1 MSKLKALTKD
11 EQATISMVASDDGQQ
26 CVVSHTVKESKDDD
40 IRYQLSWTFDFS
52 KTTREDLLK
61 LATRTICIKK
71 QAEWRKSKDR
81 MDGEKW
87 DGITFMVDEVLAEGR
102 KSADPVTR
110 AKGALNK
117 LSKAERDALLALYAA
132 EQEAE

>member
-1 MSKLKALTKD
+1 MPKLKALTKD
-11 EQATISMVASDDGQQ
+11 EQATISMTANADTST
-26 CVVSHTVKESKDDD
+26 CVVSHTVKESGDAD

-52 KTTREDLLK
+52 NTSREDVLK

-71 QAEWRKSKDR
+71 QAEWRKAKDR

-87 DGITFMVDEVLAEGR
+87 DGVTFKVDEVLAETR

-110 AKGALNK
+110 AKSALNK
-117 LSKAERDALLALYAA
+117 LSEAERMALL
-132 EQEAE
+132 EEWTKS